1 MKRIFLALALAAGL
15 SACAGAGTLATAV
28 SAATSTEPIGDK
40 FTMDERGLYAMEAL
54 YNVPAAAYRS
64 AVERKVMTPA
74 IRARV
79 RPILLEM
86 RRYRDAARQ
95 AKKAGDAAGWN
106 ARIRELLRL
115 KSQVEALLPSN
126 GK

>member
-1 MKRIFLALALAAGL
+1 MRKLCFALAL
-15 SACAGAGTLATAV
+15 TLALPAMAGCAATSVLA
-28 SAATSTEPIGDK
+28 AATSTEPIGDR

-106 ARIRELLRL
+106 ARIAELLRL
-115 KSQVEALLPSN
+115 KSQVEAFLPSN